1 MNKPKM
7 RIINFNGEVDEF
19 IIEDP
24 KKAYERTCSFLDKG
38 LNKKLFNEFT
48 NQLKPKNEIKKEKK
62 ES

>member
-1 MNKPKM
+1 MT
-7 RIINFNGEVDEF
+7 IINFNGEVDEF

-24 KKAYERTCSFLDKG
+24 KTAYERTCKHLDKR

-48 NQLKPKNEIKKEKK
+48 NQLKPTNEIKKEKK